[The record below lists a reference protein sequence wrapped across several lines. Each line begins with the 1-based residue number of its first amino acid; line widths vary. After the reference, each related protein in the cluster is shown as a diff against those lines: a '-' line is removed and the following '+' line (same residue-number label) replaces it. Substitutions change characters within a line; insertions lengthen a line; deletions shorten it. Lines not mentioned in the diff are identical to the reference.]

1 MFHSSLRGLGPCSAR
16 GTESATSAN
25 RMGIVLAAFTAAAV
39 VTDPQDMRLGR
50 SVGANGMPVK
60 NALDMRPSELEC
72 ARDGH
77 KLVTIEILAGIL

>member
-16 GTESATSAN
+16 GTESTTSAN
-25 RMGIVLAAFTAAAV
+25 RMGIVLVAFAAAAV
-39 VTDPQDMRLGR
+39 VTDPQDMRLDR

-60 NALDMRPSELEC
+60 NTLDMRPSELEC

-77 KLVTIEILAGIL
+77 TLVTIGNVRKIR